1 MSHGTEEHERIEL
14 EKTLAALG
22 PESPARGPILAAL
35 RALDEQRA
43 SVRPQ
48 AAQDENVLESAPA
61 TSTSSRPAPVPAPQK
76 QTVRNAVVAASLV
89 LLVGVTAYM
98 TQTAV
103 VPSVVDEERSFA
115 AGALR
120 SAGFE
125 IDVQTKVDG
134 DVREGHVLEQNP
146 AGGSRIRKG
155 TAVSLVVAEL
165 PSFTLRG
172 SFTLFAATDGPANNC
187 QGRRGYDDIK
197 GGVSVTVRDGASR
210 ILATGNLE
218 NGQRSA
224 AGGSCSF
231 VFRVPNIKQ
240 ADFYSV
246 EVGRRGS
253 LSYSHTEMTANDWTV
268 AFSLG

>member
-1 MSHGTEEHERIEL
+1 MAQDTHDSERIEL
-14 EKTLAALG
+14 EKALAALG
-22 PESPARGPILAAL
+22 PDSAARGPILAAL

-43 SVRPQ
+43 SLHPQ
-48 AAQDENVLESAPA
+48 TDHDDNILQPKPAMTA
-61 TSTSSRPAPVPAPQK
+61 TSTPTPRK
-76 QTVRNAVVAASLV
+76 KNVRKVVIAASL
-89 LLVGVTAYM
+89 LLAVGATAYL

-103 VPSVVDEERSFA
+103 VPSLVDEERSFA

-120 SAGFE
+120 SAGFD
-125 IDVQTKVDG
+125 IVVQTRVDG
-134 DVREGHVLEQNP
+134 DVREGHVLEQIP

-155 TAVSLVVAEL
+155 DPVFLVVAEL

-172 SFTLFAATDGPANNC
+172 SFTLFAVTDGPANNC
-187 QGRRGYDDIK
+187 QGRRGYDDIE
-197 GGVSVTVRDGASR
+197 GGLSVTVRDETAR

-224 AGGSCSF
+224 AGGSCRF
-231 VFRVPNIKQ
+231 DFRILNIKQ

-253 LSYSHTEMTANDWTV
+253 LSFSHTEMTANDWSV